1 MQQCAATGD
10 GRGARRSLLDR
21 HTAHVKDDRD
31 VTENVHVRALALTP
45 RRERQRMTLR
55 GRTEQMG
62 LTLDR
67 YADGDET
74 TLRRD
79 STSEGELEYYE
90 EDEVQ
95 TLPWPRDPV

>member
-1 MQQCAATGD
+1 
-10 GRGARRSLLDR
+10 
-21 HTAHVKDDRD
+21 
-31 VTENVHVRALALTP
+31 
-45 RRERQRMTLR
+45 MTLR

-67 YADGDET
+67 YADGDEA

-79 STSEGELEYYE
+79 ATSEAELEHYE